1 MCACVGCLSMLVGGP
16 MAIKPM
22 VKVILLLLPDSVVS
36 VIFKPKRCF
45 SPTRD
50 LLESG
55 GPAQSA
61 L

>member
-50 LLESG
+50 L
-55 GPAQSA
+55 
-61 L
+61 